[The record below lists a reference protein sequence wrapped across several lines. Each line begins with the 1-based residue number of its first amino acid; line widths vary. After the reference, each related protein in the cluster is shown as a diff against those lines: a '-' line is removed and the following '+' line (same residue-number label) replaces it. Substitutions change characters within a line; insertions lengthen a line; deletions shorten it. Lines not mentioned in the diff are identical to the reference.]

1 VIENVAA
8 AGPTEEVRIIVRPNR
23 SLSLPQLK
31 RVAIGYA
38 AVVGTI
44 SVLSWLQG
52 NAFAPLFAVIN
63 AVVFAVCLALVWR
76 RCSRA
81 ELIAVGSEHVRVRQL
96 PELLDS
102 FDAHPAWV
110 RVETEAGRVMICSA
124 NRRIEIGSELGEEE
138 RRRLAGELARA
149 LALAQVPASAGTG
162 QRF

>member
-1 VIENVAA
+1 VA
-8 AGPTEEVRIIVRPNR
+8 V
-23 SLSLPQLK
+23 
-31 RVAIGYA
+31 GYA
-38 AVVGTI
+38 VVVGTI

-63 AVVFAVCLALVWR
+63 AGLFAGCLGLVWR

-96 PELLDS
+96 PELLDT

-124 NRRIEIGSELGEEE
+124 QRRIEIGSELGEDE
-138 RRRLAGELARA
+138 RRRLAEELAG
-149 LALAQVPASAGTG
+149 ALAQVRADPGTR